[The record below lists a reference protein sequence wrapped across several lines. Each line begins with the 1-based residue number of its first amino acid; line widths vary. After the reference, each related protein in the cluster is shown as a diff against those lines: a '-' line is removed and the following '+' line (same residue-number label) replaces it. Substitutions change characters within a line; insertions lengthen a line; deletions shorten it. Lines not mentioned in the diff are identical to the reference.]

1 MTMSPLA
8 VYAVSAHELYLAFRD
23 AGFSEA
29 QAIFLTSQRI
39 ISDARR

>member
-8 VYAVSAHELYLAFRD
+8 VYAVSAHELYLAFRE
-23 AGFSEA
+23 AGFTET
-29 QAIFLTSQRI
+29 QAIYLTSQRI